1 METAS
6 QLFLAGKLTEAVQSQ
21 TNHVRSKPTDVAGRF
36 FLAEL
41 LCIAGNLDRAD
52 AQFDAIN
59 NMQPGPRVNLYRQL
73 IRGEKSRREV
83 VAEGRAPEFVTEPT
97 PCVELYLK
105 ARLALR
111 NGETADAVRIAQEA
125 EEARPATTGTCNG
138 QAFDDFRDL
147 DDLTGG
153 VLEVL
158 TSTGRYMWIPME
170 HVITMDFEAP
180 ESPLDLLWRP
190 AELNVTD
197 GPDGKVF
204 IPAIYCVGEDEMD
217 DGSRLGRATEWNAV
231 TDDLMQG
238 IGLRTFLVGE
248 EAKTLM
254 ELESV
259 AVGA

>member
-6 QLFLAGKLTEAVQSQ
+6 QLFLAGKLTEAVQAQ
-21 TNHVRSKPTDVAGRF
+21 TDHVRSKPTDVAGRF

-41 LCIAGNLDRAD
+41 LCVAGNLERAD
-52 AQFDAIN
+52 SQFETIN

-73 IRGEKSRREV
+73 IRAEKSRREV
-83 VAEGRAPEFVTEPT
+83 IVEGRAPEFVTEPT

-111 NGETADAVRIAQEA
+111 DGATDEAVSFAQEA
-125 EEARPATTGTCNG
+125 EEARPASSGTCNG
-138 QAFDDFRDL
+138 QAFDDMRDL

-158 TSTGRYMWIPME
+158 TSTGRYMWVPLE
-170 HVITMDFEAP
+170 HVTSMDFEAP
-180 ESPLDLLWRP
+180 ASPLDLLWRP
-190 AELNVTD
+190 TELDVAG

-204 IPAIYCVGEDEMD
+204 IPAIYYIGDEEVD
-217 DGSRLGRATEWNAV
+217 DGTRLGRATEWNAI

-238 IGLRTFLVGE
+238 VGLRTFLVGE
-248 EAKTLM
+248 EARTLM

-259 AVGA
+259 AIGD